1 MELDLSSE
9 EQLPQLAVRG
19 LAHGLGLHA
28 HLVLVRRELIGTG
41 LLVPQVEEAAGR
53 GADHHQLAVKVLPVQ
68 VHVLQTP
75 AFDVAIKTACRGLEQ
90 NHFSGVQQKA
100 FGKKKKKMRTVVRL
114 VFVV

>member
-1 MELDLSSE
+1 MELNLSFE

-41 LLVPQVEEAAGR
+41 LLVPQVKQAAGR

-75 AFDVAIKTACRGLEQ
+75 AFDVTIKTACRGWNKIIFQVGRKRNLAK
-90 NHFSGVQQKA
+90 NAHGCLTDLCCVGS
-100 FGKKKKKMRTVVRL
+100 
-114 VFVV
+114 